1 MADIVF
7 RGVNKIYPNGFQ
19 AVYDLD
25 LEIKDGE
32 FLVMVGPS
40 GCGKSTTL
48 RLLAGLEPASSGD
61 LLIAGRRVNDLHPQ
75 VRNIA
80 MVFQSYALYP
90 HKTVQGNIEFPLRMA
105 KVPAAQVKERA
116 LKVAR
121 MLELEPLLQHKPGLL
136 SGGQRQRVAMARAL
150 VRDPVAFLLDEPLS
164 NLDAKLRV
172 QMRAEIAALQQRTG
186 TTTVYVTHD
195 QVEAMTMGHRV
206 AVFKDGHLQQVDTP
220 QHLFERPVNT
230 FVASFIGSPSM
241 NLIDSHIEPSGDGL
255 TLTMAGERIELGHG
269 LAARFEAPDDSA
281 GLVARIGLRPEDVV
295 DPHLAGENR
304 CLHGRVVLTELLGR
318 EQMVYLDL
326 RDGTRVVARLHAE
339 QRLQTGEDIAVGID
353 PTRLYLFGADGRALA
368 YRRAP
373 VPPYGSAA
381 TPIGSV

>member
-1 MADIVF
+1 MADIAF
-7 RGVNKIYPNGFQ
+7 KAVNKIYPNGFQ
-19 AVYDLD
+19 AVRDLD
-25 LEIKDGE
+25 LDIRDGE

-48 RLLAGLEPASSGD
+48 RMLAGLEDISSGD
-61 LLIAGRRVNDLHPQ
+61 LLIAGQRVNDLHPQ
-75 VRNIA
+75 ARNVA

-105 KVPAAQVKERA
+105 KVPKEEIKARA

-121 MLELEPLLQHKPGLL
+121 MLELEPLLNRKPGLL

-195 QVEAMTMGHRV
+195 QVEAMTMGDRV
-206 AVFKDGHLQQVDTP
+206 AVFDAGCLQQVDTP
-220 QHLFERPVNT
+220 QRLFERPVNT
-230 FVASFIGSPSM
+230 FVAGFIGSPSM
-241 NLIDSHIEPSGDGL
+241 NLIDARIDPAEDGPTL
-255 TLTMAGERIELGHG
+255 TLAGERIPLGRT
-269 LAARFEAPDDSA
+269 LEDRFVETGASLHRVRQA
-281 GLVARIGLRPEDVV
+281 GLRPEDVV
-295 DPHLAGENR
+295 EPRLAGEAR
-304 CLHGRVVLTELLGR
+304 CLHGRVVMTELLGR

-326 RDGTRVVARLHAE
+326 RDGTRVVARLHADH
-339 QRLQTGEDIAVGID
+339 RLPAGEEIAIGID
-353 PTRLYLFGADGRALA
+353 PGRLYLFEEEGLALT
-368 YRRAP
+368 YR
-373 VPPYGSAA
+373 
-381 TPIGSV
+381 

>member
-1 MADIVF
+1 MADITF
-7 RGVNKIYPNGFQ
+7 RGVNKIYPNGFK
-19 AVYDLD
+19 AVHDLD

-48 RLLAGLEPASSGD
+48 RMLAGLEDISSGD
-61 LLIAGRRVNDLHPQ
+61 LLIAGQRVNDLHPRT
-75 VRNIA
+75 RNIA

-105 KVPAAQVKERA
+105 KVPKDEVKLRA

-121 MLELEPLLQHKPGLL
+121 MLELEPLLHRKPGLL

-172 QMRAEIAALQQRTG
+172 QMRAEIAALQQRSG

-195 QVEAMTMGHRV
+195 QVEAMTMGDRV
-206 AVFKDGHLQQVDTP
+206 AVFKEGRLQQVDTP
-220 QHLFERPVNT
+220 QRLFERPVNI
-230 FVASFIGSPSM
+230 FVGSFIGSPSM
-241 NLIDSHIEPSGDGL
+241 NLIASHLEPAGDGL
-255 TLTMAGERIELGHG
+255 TVTLAGERITLGHG
-269 LAARFEAPDDSA
+269 LEARFDNPGGSA
-281 GLVARIGLRPEDVV
+281 GLVAQIGLRPEDVV
-295 DPHLAGENR
+295 DPHLVGEDR
-304 CLHGRVVLTELLGR
+304 CLHGRVVMTELLGR

-326 RDGTRVVARLHAE
+326 RDGTRVVARLHADH
-339 QRLQTGEDIAVGID
+339 RLHGGEAIAIGID
-353 PTRLYLFGADGRALA
+353 PTRLYLFQADGRALA
-368 YRRAP
+368 Y
-373 VPPYGSAA
+373 S
-381 TPIGSV
+381 

>member
-1 MADIVF
+1 MADIAF
-7 RGVNKIYPNGFQ
+7 RGVNKIYPNGFK
-19 AVYDLD
+19 AVHNLD
-25 LEIKDGE
+25 LAIRDGE

-48 RLLAGLEPASSGD
+48 RMLAGLEDISSGD
-61 LLIAGRRVNDLHPQ
+61 LLIGGERVNGLHPRA
-75 VRNIA
+75 RNIA

-105 KVPAAQVKERA
+105 KVPKDEVKARA

-121 MLELEPLLQHKPGLL
+121 MLELEPLLHRKPGLL

-195 QVEAMTMGHRV
+195 QVEAMTMGDRV
-206 AVFKDGHLQQVDTP
+206 AVFKEGRLQQVDTP
-220 QHLFERPVNT
+220 QQLFERPVNT

-241 NLIDSHIEPSGDGL
+241 NLIASHVEPAGDGL
-255 TLTMAGERIELGHG
+255 VLSLAGERIAVGHG
-269 LAARFEAPDDSA
+269 LEARFDNPVGSA
-281 GLVARIGLRPEDVV
+281 GKVTQIGLRPEDAV
-295 DPHLAGENR
+295 DPHLAGEGR
-304 CLHGRVVLTELLGR
+304 RLHGRVVMTELLGR

-326 RDGTRVVARLHAE
+326 RDGTRGVARLHADHRAHAGDE
-339 QRLQTGEDIAVGID
+339 IAIGID
-353 PTRLYLFGADGRALA
+353 PARLYLFRADGRALA
-368 YRRAP
+368 YK
-373 VPPYGSAA
+373 
-381 TPIGSV
+381 

>member
-1 MADIVF
+1 MADIAF
-7 RGVNKIYPNGFQ
+7 CGVNKIYPNGFK

-25 LEIKDGE
+25 LAIQDGE

-48 RLLAGLEPASSGD
+48 RMLAGLEPISSGD
-61 LLIAGRRVNDLHPQ
+61 LFIAGERVNDLHPRT
-75 VRNIA
+75 RNIA

-105 KVPAAQVKERA
+105 KVPRDEVKARA

-121 MLELEPLLQHKPGLL
+121 MLELEPLLQRKPGLL

-195 QVEAMTMGHRV
+195 QVEAMTMGDRV
-206 AVFKDGHLQQVDTP
+206 AVFKEGCLQQVDTP
-220 QHLFERPVNT
+220 QRLFERPDNI
-230 FVASFIGSPSM
+230 FVGSFIGSPSM
-241 NLIDSHIEPSGDGL
+241 NLIASHVEPAADGL
-255 TLTMAGERIELGHG
+255 VLTLAGERIVLKDDLE
-269 LAARFEAPDDSA
+269 ARFDNPRGSA
-281 GLVARIGLRPEDVV
+281 GQVAQIGLRPEDVV
-295 DPHLAGENR
+295 DPHLVGEDQR
-304 CLHGRVVLTELLGR
+304 LHGRVVMTELLGR

-326 RDGTRVVARLHAE
+326 RDGTRVVARLHADH
-339 QRLQTGEDIAVGID
+339 RLHSGEAIAIGID
-353 PTRLYLFGADGRALA
+353 PTRLYLFRADGRALT
-368 YRRAP
+368 YR
-373 VPPYGSAA
+373 
-381 TPIGSV
+381 

>member
-1 MADIVF
+1 MADIAF

-19 AVYDLD
+19 AVYNLD
-25 LEIKDGE
+25 LEIQDGE

-48 RLLAGLEPASSGD
+48 RMLAGLEAISSGD
-61 LLIAGRRVNDLHPQ
+61 LLIDGEMVNDLHPRT
-75 VRNIA
+75 RNIA

-105 KVPAAQVKERA
+105 KVPAAEVKARA

-121 MLELEPLLQHKPGLL
+121 MLELEPLLQRKPGLL

-150 VRDPVAFLLDEPLS
+150 VRDPVAFLMDEPLS

-172 QMRAEIAALQQRTG
+172 QMRAEIAALQRRTG

-195 QVEAMTMGHRV
+195 QVEAMTMGDRV

-220 QHLFERPVNT
+220 QQLFERPVNT
-230 FVASFIGSPSM
+230 FVGSFIGSPSM
-241 NLIDSHIEPSGDGL
+241 NLIASQIAPAGDGL
-255 TLTMAGERIELGHG
+255 VLTLAGERLALGQG
-269 LAARFEAPDDSA
+269 LEARFDDPAGAA
-281 GLVARIGLRPEDVV
+281 GLVAQVGLRPEDVV
-295 DPHLAGENR
+295 DPHLAGEGQQ
-304 CLHGRVVLTELLGR
+304 LHGRVVLTELLGR

-326 RDGTRVVARLHAE
+326 RDGTRVVARLHADH
-339 QRLQTGEDIAVGID
+339 RLHAGEEVTVGID
-353 PTRLYLFGADGRALA
+353 PTRLYLFQADGRALS
-368 YRRAP
+368 YR
-373 VPPYGSAA
+373 
-381 TPIGSV
+381 

>member
-1 MADIVF
+1 MADIAF

-19 AVYDLD
+19 ALHDLD
-25 LEIKDGE
+25 LEIQDGE

-48 RLLAGLEPASSGD
+48 RMLAGLEDISSGD
-61 LLIAGRRVNDLHPQ
+61 LLIAGERVNGLHPAA
-75 VRNIA
+75 RNIA

-105 KVPAAQVKERA
+105 KVPKDEVKARA

-121 MLELEPLLQHKPGLL
+121 MLELEPLLNRKPGLL

-195 QVEAMTMGHRV
+195 QVEAMTMGDRV
-206 AVFKDGHLQQVDTP
+206 AVFKAGCLQQVDTP
-220 QHLFERPVNT
+220 QRLFERPVNT
-230 FVASFIGSPSM
+230 FVGSFIGSPSM
-241 NLIDSHIEPSGDGL
+241 NLIASYVESAGDGL
-255 TLTMAGERIELGHG
+255 ALTLAGERISLAHG
-269 LAARFEAPDDSA
+269 LEARFDDPIGSA
-281 GLVARIGLRPEDVV
+281 GLVVQVGLRPEDVI
-295 DPHLAGENR
+295 DPHLVGADQR
-304 CLHGRVVLTELLGR
+304 LHGRVVMTELLGR
-318 EQMVYLDL
+318 EQMVYLNL
-326 RDGTRVVARLHAE
+326 RDGTRVVARLHADR
-339 QRLQTGEDIAVGID
+339 RLHSGEAIAIGID
-353 PTRLYLFGADGRALA
+353 PARLYLFQADGRSLT
-368 YRRAP
+368 YR
-373 VPPYGSAA
+373 
-381 TPIGSV
+381 

>member
-1 MADIVF
+1 MADIAF
-7 RGVNKIYPNGFQ
+7 RGVNKIYPNGFK

-25 LEIKDGE
+25 LAIQDGE

-48 RLLAGLEPASSGD
+48 RMLAGLEAISSGD
-61 LLIAGRRVNDLHPQ
+61 LFIAGERVNDQHPQ
-75 VRNIA
+75 ARNIA

-105 KVPAAQVKERA
+105 KVPRDEVKARA

-121 MLELEPLLQHKPGLL
+121 MLELEPLLHRKPGLL

-172 QMRAEIAALQQRTG
+172 QMRAEIAALQRRTG

-195 QVEAMTMGHRV
+195 QVEAMTMGDRV
-206 AVFKDGHLQQVDTP
+206 AVFKDGRLQQVDTP
-220 QHLFERPVNT
+220 QQLFERPVNA
-230 FVASFIGSPSM
+230 FVGSFIGSPSM
-241 NLIDSHIEPSGDGL
+241 NLIASHIEPSGDGL
-255 TLTMAGERIELGHG
+255 AMTLAGERIALGHG
-269 LAARFEAPDDSA
+269 LETRFNNPGGSA
-281 GLVARIGLRPEDVV
+281 DLVAQIGLRPEDVV
-295 DPHLAGENR
+295 DPDLAGEEQR
-304 CLHGRVVLTELLGR
+304 LHGRVVLTELLGR

-326 RDGTRVVARLHAE
+326 CDGTRVVARLQADHRLHA
-339 QRLQTGEDIAVGID
+339 GEDIAIGID
-353 PTRLYLFGADGRALA
+353 PTRLYLFQADGSSLT
-368 YRRAP
+368 YR
-373 VPPYGSAA
+373 
-381 TPIGSV
+381 